1 MDTYE
6 ARIKIAEVG
15 KQEEED
21 ATAPPSGGSKSS
33 EE

>member
-15 KQEEED
+15 IQEEED
-21 ATAPPSGGSKSS
+21 ATASPSGGSKSS